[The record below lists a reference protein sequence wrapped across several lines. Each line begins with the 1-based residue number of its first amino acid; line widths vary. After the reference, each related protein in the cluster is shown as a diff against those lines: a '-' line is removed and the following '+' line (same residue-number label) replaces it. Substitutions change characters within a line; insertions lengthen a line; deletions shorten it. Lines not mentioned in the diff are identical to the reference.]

1 MKKIKLWQSVQRI
14 AVLLVA
20 LFSVSHVMQAQS
32 ISISADKTDIV
43 LGESVVITANLS
55 GFSGEASLKWV
66 QKEEGTFFPLDL
78 SDTSNPITL
87 APQKNTE
94 YYAECDGVQSN
105 IVTIKVT
112 IPKHLVI
119 SASKTELALGES
131 VTLTASSQTGL
142 ALNEIW
148 WQKRFAGSGVEDIK
162 DESAA

>member
-20 LFSVSHVMQAQS
+20 LLSMSQVMQAQS

-105 IVTIKVT
+105 IF
-112 IPKHLVI
+112 
-119 SASKTELALGES
+119 KT
-131 VTLTASSQTGL
+131 
-142 ALNEIW
+142 
-148 WQKRFAGSGVEDIK
+148 
-162 DESAA
+162 